1 MNIYDIAKEA
11 GVSIATVSRVLN
23 NKENIS
29 QKTKAAVE
37 DVIAKYSYIPNGMAR
52 GLMAQT
58 MKTIGVVT
66 VDIRDP
72 HYATTAFTIE
82 QEFRKLGYNVILCNT
97 GGNTPESIN
106 YIRMLAEKQVDG
118 IILIGSIFN
127 DDDIKI
133 TVLSD
138 AKNVPIVL
146 ANGYLDIENSYSVL
160 VDDSYGISLC
170 VDHLYQKN
178 HTNIVYVKDGG
189 TYSANQKKDGFITTM
204 KKYNLECNDD
214 SIITV
219 ERGLKGGYEAVEKL
233 VSMHKNFSAII
244 FGEDIT
250 AIGGIKKLK
259 ELGKSVPKDV
269 AVTGFNNSIF
279 AECSDPELT
288 SVDNKVETVGSLS
301 VHLLNDL
308 IEKKNATS
316 NILIRPDLI
325 IRQST

>member
-11 GVSIATVSRVLN
+11 GVSIATVSRVIN
-23 NKENIS
+23 NKKNIS
-29 QKTKAAVE
+29 KKTKDNVE
-37 DVIAKYSYIPNGMAR
+37 AILAKHSYTPNAIAR
-52 GLMAQT
+52 GLMVQT
-58 MKTIGVVT
+58 MKTIGIVT

-82 QEFRKLGYNVILCNT
+82 QDFSKLGYNVILCNT
-97 GGNTPESIN
+97 GDKRPESIN

-127 DDDIKI
+127 DDEIRT
-133 TVLSD
+133 TVLSY
-138 AKNVPIVL
+138 AKNIPIVL

-178 HTNIVYVKDGG
+178 HTNIVYVKDAD
-189 TYSANQKKDGFITTM
+189 TYSANQKKDGFIATM
-204 KKYNLECNDD
+204 KKYDLELDD
-214 SIITV
+214 NSIITV
-219 ERGLKGGYEAVEKL
+219 DRGLKGGYEAVEKL
-233 VSMHKNFSAII
+233 VYLHKDFTAII

-259 ELGKSVPKDV
+259 ELGKSIPKDV

-279 AECSDPELT
+279 SECSDPELT
-288 SVDNKVETVGSLS
+288 SIDNKVETVGSLS

-316 NILIRPDLI
+316 NILIRPNLI
-325 IRQST
+325 VRKSS